1 MAHRG
6 WPFSQCQ
13 SAPLDVQL
21 RQGIRVL
28 DVRLAIVK
36 GTLIAYHGVI
46 PQHVSFATI
55 LSIIHA
61 FFTSP
66 LSARETLIMS
76 IKQEDHA
83 TKSATE
89 FSQLVRKEI
98 MESAGGLDMWFLKN
112 RVPTLGEVRGKV
124 VMFSRFGVR
133 GEDWAGGLEGMGIHP
148 TTWPNSIR
156 DGFSWTCKETTV
168 RVQDWCVF
176 ILLFYFSV
184 GSCG

>member
-1 MAHRG
+1 
-6 WPFSQCQ
+6 
-13 SAPLDVQL
+13 
-21 RQGIRVL
+21 
-28 DVRLAIVK
+28 
-36 GTLIAYHGVI
+36 
-46 PQHVSFATI
+46 
-55 LSIIHA
+55 
-61 FFTSP
+61 
-66 LSARETLIMS
+66 MS